1 MVTSTALTSTATGR
15 RSFGCAVSPWGCV
28 WRSRRWRC
36 GGTICPCDARRAR
49 APPLCLADFAL
60 PRASC
65 WMSTPLTLTATPTTL
80 GTSRLAIASGAQGRR
95 PPGGATAPAW
105 LSLRGE
111 RRRSSAGWGDRPA
124 VRTGREAVRRHLA
137 FTRQQQQH
145 SSSTAHPPPHP
156 WGPPRTA
163 RHRALAN
170 TPRRRGAP
178 PGHPGRGYMLQ
189 NHEAPQ

>member
-1 MVTSTALTSTATGR
+1 MAAPSLRGAACGGR
-15 RSFGCAVSPWGCV
+15 GDGAAEVR
-28 WRSRRWRC
+28 
-36 GGTICPCDARRAR
+36 GTICPCDARRAR

-80 GTSRLAIASGAQGRR
+80 GTSRLVIAFGAQGRR

-105 LSLRGE
+105 LSLRGG
-111 RRRSSAGWGDRPA
+111 RRRSSAGRGDRPA

-170 TPRRRGAP
+170 TPRNDQQRAARVRHEHRVAP
-178 PGHPGRGYMLQ
+178 ARPARDGSGQSGRGI
-189 NHEAPQ
+189 P